1 MADEETL
8 NRVTNGSSERA
19 RPDGQ
24 DSDQDSGNGDDREHW
39 LKVEDL
45 LRQRRSNLLDFG
57 LPAHRVDR
65 DRLSR

>member
-1 MADEETL
+1 
-8 NRVTNGSSERA
+8 
-19 RPDGQ
+19 
-24 DSDQDSGNGDDREHW
+24 
-39 LKVEDL
+39 L

>member
-8 NRVTNGSSERA
+8 NRA
-19 RPDGQ
+19 PDAQ
-24 DSDQDSGNGDDREHW
+24 DPDPDSGNGDDREHW

-57 LPAHRVDR
+57 LPSRLVNR
-65 DRLSR
+65 DRPGR